1 MIVISADQSDA
12 FMDRAYSLGATDYI
26 HRPFH
31 TLVVRRR
38 IENTLMLYAKQR
50 RLTSLVSQQVLDKEK
65 LSSML
70 LGIFGSVVEA
80 HNGENNQHILRVR
93 TITEAL
99 LHQLAKE
106 TPRYRLTEEEII
118 RIGMASALHDIGKS
132 RVPEA
137 ILKKPGP
144 LTAEERA
151 IMETHTTVG
160 AAIIKDLPAWQ
171 DDPLVKTAYDICR
184 WHHERW
190 DGGGYPDGLLG
201 EQIPISAQV
210 VALADVFD
218 ALTSDRCYKKA
229 YTHDT
234 AITIILNG
242 QCGAFNPML
251 LDCLQEISMRLRSA
265 LPTLAADQVL
275 RRDAKRLSAELLQ
288 KSAVPHSDRAQ
299 RELNYVKEKL
309 DFFVSCCGDVQFEY
323 DVPAGTVIIA
333 DRSRPRQQQCTI
345 LDVHETDSLRLLRPA
360 DIARLRA
367 ALKATTPENN
377 ELSLSLLLPV
387 GRKQHWHNLRMHTLW
402 SPFSPGHYVGVIGC
416 LTDVQ
421 KVQGSCAPFRC
432 TGKSV
437 TDEPSIANDMQR
449 LSAVFDVVRLVD
461 PTKYTVLDLDAD
473 GILHRTGERC
483 AAFWDN
489 DTGCANCIS
498 ARAFAEHTTLNK
510 LEFTR
515 NEMYFVIAKYITI
528 NGTPCVLELISRLN
542 EGRWIDANGSRF
554 LLDRTRG
561 EDMQLFLDPLTNVYS
576 RRYFETYRTHLEGM
590 EGVALIDV
598 NNFKLI
604 NDRCG
609 HAAGD
614 AALRDIANAVRSCI
628 RKTDILIR
636 YGGDEFLLLFYGYET
651 REALRADIRK
661 LEENFAQSS
670 AALPD
675 GKGLCIRMSGGVAW
689 YPEDA
694 LDLDTL
700 KKYADFAMYEVKHST
715 KGEIREFDMERYRAG
730 VYAMEQRSDFE
741 KLIRER
747 RVDYDFQPIVSAH
760 DGHVVA
766 YEALMRPQLPTLRS
780 PLTVM
785 QLASEMGRMYD
796 IEKLTLF
803 RACECYEELKAAG
816 KLDADALIFVN
827 SIASVSLS
835 DEDWASY
842 CEAHSATLPKLV
854 VEITEEEEMNERE
867 LERKRDFLGSP
878 GAFALDDYGSGYSNG
893 NSLLTVAPKYV
904 KVDIAIIRGI
914 DTDADKQQFLKTLI
928 DYARPRGIYV
938 LAEGVETLSELRK
951 VLEMGVDLLQGY
963 CLACPAAEPVA
974 IDEKAVQVIR
984 EAAQKRIEQEE
995 AWS

>member
-1 MIVISADQSDA
+1 MNRQKILIVDDSELNREMLKAILGEEYDYAEAEDGAQAILMLQQDMNIDLLLLDINMPKIDGFGVLERLNQFRWIEELPVIMISATE
-12 FMDRAYSLGATDYI
+12 DRAVIERCYSLGITDYI
-26 HRPFH
+26 RRPFDSFI
-31 TLVVRRR
+31 VQRRVK
-38 IENTLMLYAKQR
+38 NTLTLYANQK
-50 RLTSLVSQQVLDKEK
+50 RLMGMVSDQIYQNEKDSHVMIGILSHIVEFRNSESAQHVLQVQTVTE
-65 LSSML
+65 ML
-70 LGIFGSVVEA
+70 L
-80 HNGENNQHILRVR
+80 R
-93 TITEAL
+93 
-99 LHQLAKE
+99 K
-106 TPRYRLTEEEII
+106 LTEKTDVYGLTEDKI
-118 RIGMASALHDIGKS
+118 RLITTASALHDIGKIS
-132 RVPEA
+132 IPEN
-137 ILKKPGP
+137 ILNKAGA
-144 LTAEERA
+144 LTPEEFNIIR
-151 IMETHTTVG
+151 THPVIG
-160 AAIIKDLPAWQ
+160 ASMLEGLTQYRDE
-171 DDPLVKTAYDICR
+171 PLVKVAIEICR

-234 AITIILNG
+234 AITMILNG
-242 QCGAFNPML
+242 ECGAFNPML

-323 DVPAGTVIIA
+323 DVPAGTIIIA

-387 GRKQHWHNLRMHTLW
+387 GHKQHWHNIRMHTLW

-416 LTDVQ
+416 LTDAQ
-421 KVQGSCAPFRC
+421 KVQGNCAPFRC
-432 TGKSV
+432 TGKSA
-437 TDEPSIANDMQR
+437 TDEPSITNDIQR
-449 LSAVFDVVRLVD
+449 LSAIFDVVRLVD
-461 PTKYTVLDLDAD
+461 PTKYAVLDLDAD

-489 DTGCANCIS
+489 DAGCANCIS

-528 NGTPCVLELISRLN
+528 NGTPCVLELVSRLN

-598 NNFKLI
+598 NSFKLI
-604 NDRCG
+604 NDRYG

-614 AALRDIANAVRSCI
+614 VALRDIADAVRSCI

-636 YGGDEFLLLFYGYET
+636 YGGDEFLLLFPRMTE
-651 REALRADIRK
+651 EAFLDKKKQIQQAVR
-661 LEENFAQSS
+661 S
-670 AALPD
+670 
-675 GKGLCIRMSGGVAW
+675 IRMS
-689 YPEDA
+689 EF
-694 LDLDTL
+694 
-700 KKYADFAMYEVKHST
+700 ADV
-715 KGEIREFDMERYRAG
+715 
-730 VYAMEQRSDFE
+730 
-741 KLIRER
+741 
-747 RVDYDFQPIVSAH
+747 
-760 DGHVVA
+760 
-766 YEALMRPQLPTLRS
+766 QL
-780 PLTVM
+780 
-785 QLASEMGRMYD
+785 
-796 IEKLTLF
+796 
-803 RACECYEELKAAG
+803 
-816 KLDADALIFVN
+816 
-827 SIASVSLS
+827 SVSIGGI
-835 DEDWASY
+835 
-842 CEAHSATLPKLV
+842 CGVHP
-854 VEITEEEEMNERE
+854 ITEAI
-867 LERKRDFLGSP
+867 RKADYLMY
-878 GAFALDDYGSGYSNG
+878 LDK
-893 NSLLTVAPKYV
+893 AE
-904 KVDIAIIRGI
+904 
-914 DTDADKQQFLKTLI
+914 QQ
-928 DYARPRGIYV
+928 
-938 LAEGVETLSELRK
+938 S
-951 VLEMGVDLLQGY
+951 
-963 CLACPAAEPVA
+963 
-974 IDEKAVQVIR
+974 
-984 EAAQKRIEQEE
+984 
-995 AWS
+995 

>member
-1 MIVISADQSDA
+1 MNRQKILIVDDSELNREMLKAILGEEYDYAEAEDGAQAILMLQQDMNIDLLLLDINMPKIDGFGVLERLNQFRWIEELPVIMISATE
-12 FMDRAYSLGATDYI
+12 DRAVIERCYSLGITDYI
-26 HRPFH
+26 RRPFDSFI
-31 TLVVRRR
+31 VQRRVK
-38 IENTLMLYAKQR
+38 NTLTLYANQK
-50 RLTSLVSQQVLDKEK
+50 RLMGMVSDQIYQNEKDSHVMIGILSHIVEFRNSESAQHVLQVQTVTE
-65 LSSML
+65 ML
-70 LGIFGSVVEA
+70 LRK
-80 HNGENNQHILRVR
+80 L
-93 TITEAL
+93 TE
-99 LHQLAKE
+99 K
-106 TPRYRLTEEEII
+106 TDVYGLTEEKI
-118 RIGMASALHDIGKS
+118 RLITTASALHDIGKIS
-132 RVPEA
+132 IPENILNKAGALTPEEFNIIRTHPA
-137 ILKKPGP
+137 IGASMLEG
-144 LTAEERA
+144 LTQYRDE
-151 IMETHTTVG
+151 
-160 AAIIKDLPAWQ
+160 
-171 DDPLVKTAYDICR
+171 PLVKVAIEICR

-234 AITIILNG
+234 AITMILNG
-242 QCGAFNPML
+242 ECGAFNPML

-323 DVPAGTVIIA
+323 DVPAGTIIIA

-387 GRKQHWHNLRMHTLW
+387 GRKQHWHNIRMHTLW

-416 LTDVQ
+416 LTDAQ
-421 KVQGSCAPFRC
+421 KVQGGCVPFRC
-432 TGKSV
+432 TGKSA
-437 TDEPSIANDMQR
+437 TDEPSIIDDIQR
-449 LSAVFDVVRLVD
+449 LSAIFDVVRLVD
-461 PTKYTVLDLDAD
+461 PTKYAVLDLDAD

-489 DTGCANCIS
+489 DAGCANCIS

-528 NGTPCVLELISRLN
+528 NGTPCVLELVSRLN

-576 RRYFETYRTHLEGM
+576 RRYFETYRPHLEGM

-614 AALRDIANAVRSCI
+614 AALLDVAQQL
-628 RKTDILIR
+628 ILQAGGQDHPAGLALAADDGHAPAGSL
-636 YGGDEFLLLFYGYET
+636 GGDGGQL
-651 REALRADIRK
+651 ADADTGGTDR
-661 LEENFAQSS
+661 LQHQRQTG
-670 AALPD
+670 AACLPGGAD
-675 GKGLCIRMSGGVAW
+675 KGGV
-689 YPEDA
+689 
-694 LDLDTL
+694 LLRGDLPL
-700 KKYADFAMYEVKHST
+700 
-715 KGEIREFDMERYRAG
+715 
-730 VYAMEQRSDFE
+730 
-741 KLIRER
+741 LR
-747 RVDYDFQPIVSAH
+747 RVGLV
-760 DGHVVA
+760 
-766 YEALMRPQLPTLRS
+766 
-780 PLTVM
+780 
-785 QLASEMGRMYD
+785 
-796 IEKLTLF
+796 
-803 RACECYEELKAAG
+803 
-816 KLDADALIFVN
+816 LDAQT
-827 SIASVSLS
+827 
-835 DEDWASY
+835 
-842 CEAHSATLPKLV
+842 AHTAVLP
-854 VEITEEEEMNERE
+854 VEQ
-867 LERKRDFLGSP
+867 
-878 GAFALDDYGSGYSNG
+878 A
-893 NSLLTVAPKYV
+893 
-904 KVDIAIIRGI
+904 
-914 DTDADKQQFLKTLI
+914 Q
-928 DYARPRGIYV
+928 
-938 LAEGVETLSELRK
+938 
-951 VLEMGVDLLQGY
+951 
-963 CLACPAAEPVA
+963 
-974 IDEKAVQVIR
+974 KAVQRGQDGVDTVGGVVLCQVGLVVQHSVVGQGR
-984 EAAQKRIEQEE
+984 VTQPLGEAADVAPVALQCGGGFFLVPQSGEE
-995 AWS
+995 VVELCGGNGHGGASLYIK

>member
-1 MIVISADQSDA
+1 MNRQKILIVDDSELNREMLKAILGEEYDYAEAENGAQAILMLQQDMNIDLLLLDINMPKIDGFGVLERLNQFRWIEELPVIMISATE
-12 FMDRAYSLGATDYI
+12 DRAVIEHCYSLGITDYI
-26 HRPFH
+26 RRPFDSFI
-31 TLVVRRR
+31 VQRRVK
-38 IENTLMLYAKQR
+38 NTLTLYANQK
-50 RLTSLVSQQVLDKEK
+50 RLMGMVSDQIYQNEKDSHVMIGILSHIVEFRNSESAQHVLQVQTVTE
-65 LSSML
+65 ML
-70 LGIFGSVVEA
+70 L
-80 HNGENNQHILRVR
+80 R
-93 TITEAL
+93 
-99 LHQLAKE
+99 K
-106 TPRYRLTEEEII
+106 LTEKTDVYGLTEDKI
-118 RIGMASALHDIGKS
+118 RLITTASALHDIGKIS
-132 RVPEA
+132 IPENILNKAGALTPEEFNIIRTHPAIGASHARGVDAVPR
-137 ILKKPGP
+137 
-144 LTAEERA
+144 RA
-151 IMETHTTVG
+151 AGQGRHR
-160 AAIIKDLPAWQ
+160 DLPLA
-171 DDPLVKTAYDICR
+171 PRAL
-184 WHHERW
+184 

-234 AITIILNG
+234 AITMILNG
-242 QCGAFNPML
+242 ECGAFNPML

-323 DVPAGTVIIA
+323 DVPAGTIIIA

-416 LTDVQ
+416 LTDAQ
-421 KVQGSCAPFRC
+421 KVQGGYAPFRC
-432 TGKSV
+432 TGKSA
-437 TDEPSIANDMQR
+437 TDEPSIIDDIQR
-449 LSAVFDVVRLVD
+449 LSAIFDVVRLVD
-461 PTKYTVLDLDAD
+461 PTKYAVLDLDAD

-489 DTGCANCIS
+489 DAGCANCIS

-515 NEMYFVIAKYITI
+515 NEMYFVISKYITI

-636 YGGDEFLLLFYGYET
+636 YGGDEFLLLFPRMTEKAFLDKKKQIQQAVRG
-651 REALRADIRK
+651 
-661 LEENFAQSS
+661 
-670 AALPD
+670 
-675 GKGLCIRMSGGVAW
+675 IRMS
-689 YPEDA
+689 EF
-694 LDLDTL
+694 
-700 KKYADFAMYEVKHST
+700 ADV
-715 KGEIREFDMERYRAG
+715 
-730 VYAMEQRSDFE
+730 
-741 KLIRER
+741 
-747 RVDYDFQPIVSAH
+747 
-760 DGHVVA
+760 
-766 YEALMRPQLPTLRS
+766 QL
-780 PLTVM
+780 
-785 QLASEMGRMYD
+785 
-796 IEKLTLF
+796 
-803 RACECYEELKAAG
+803 
-816 KLDADALIFVN
+816 
-827 SIASVSLS
+827 SVSIGGI
-835 DEDWASY
+835 
-842 CEAHSATLPKLV
+842 CGVHP
-854 VEITEEEEMNERE
+854 ITEAI
-867 LERKRDFLGSP
+867 RKADYLMY
-878 GAFALDDYGSGYSNG
+878 LD
-893 NSLLTVAPKYV
+893 K
-904 KVDIAIIRGI
+904 
-914 DTDADKQQFLKTLI
+914 
-928 DYARPRGIYV
+928 
-938 LAEGVETLSELRK
+938 AE
-951 VLEMGVDLLQGY
+951 
-963 CLACPAAEPVA
+963 
-974 IDEKAVQVIR
+974 
-984 EAAQKRIEQEE
+984 QK
-995 AWS
+995 S